1 MSVTHAIRRLTVAS
15 YLRKALTYQI
25 RVDPG
30 MDSND
35 GTAAPGLFCLELRSP
50 PWAPQREKDG

>member
-1 MSVTHAIRRLTVAS
+1 MSVTHDIRRLTVSS

-30 MDSND
+30 MNSND

-50 PWAPQREKDG
+50 P